1 MGKCELGECPQSK
14 TLKDIC
20 CLDCNEL
27 EMCLEKGYTCLQS
40 LRSKDVR
47 CCDEYIGNEVQK

>member
-14 TLKDIC
+14 TLKDVC

-27 EMCLEKGYTCLQS
+27 KLCLEKGYTCLHT
-40 LRSKDVR
+40 LKSKITED
-47 CCDEYIGNEVQK
+47 CDEYIKDGVNK